1 MVQIPCEVHVT
12 LATLLPLALLQPKPE
27 EAAMAGLMAF
37 GCVFW
42 LFLIVVAM
50 AFPIFC
56 FWRIFTKA
64 GYNGAMALI
73 WLVPLVGPIVV
84 LCILAFGTWP
94 GGQRS

>member
-1 MVQIPCEVHVT
+1 MLT
-12 LATLLPLALLQPKPE
+12 ALPLLGMLQPRPDD
-27 EAAMAGLMAF
+27 AALAGRMAF

-42 LFLIVVAM
+42 IILLLAAI

-73 WLVPLVGPIVV
+73 WLIPAVGPIVV
-84 LCILAFGTWP
+84 ISILAFGTWP
-94 GGQRS
+94 AGQR

>member
-1 MVQIPCEVHVT
+1 MT
-12 LATLLPLALLQPKPE
+12 AAALMPLFAFAQSKPDQAAL
-27 EAAMAGLMAF
+27 AGLMAF
-37 GCVFW
+37 GCIFW
-42 LFLIVVAM
+42 LFLILAAM

-64 GYNGAMALI
+64 GYSGAMSLI

-94 GGQRS
+94 GGQKG

>member
-1 MVQIPCEVHVT
+1 MT
-12 LATLLPLALLQPKPE
+12 AAALMPLFAFAQSKPDQ
-27 EAAMAGLMAF
+27 AAMAGLMAF

-42 LFLIVVAM
+42 LILILAAM

-64 GYNGAMALI
+64 GYSGAMSLI

-94 GGQRS
+94 NQRG

>member
-1 MVQIPCEVHVT
+1 MLT
-12 LATLLPLALLQPKPE
+12 ALPLLGMLQSRPDDAAL
-27 EAAMAGLMAF
+27 AGLMAF

-42 LFLIVVAM
+42 LILLLAAI

-73 WLVPLVGPIVV
+73 WLIPAIGPIVV
-84 LCILAFGTWP
+84 ISILAFGTWP
-94 GGQRS
+94 SGQR

>member
-1 MVQIPCEVHVT
+1 MS
-12 LATLLPLALLQPKPE
+12 LAAFLPLAALQTKPD
-27 EAAMAGLMAF
+27 EAALAGLMAV

-42 LFLIVVAM
+42 IFLILLAV

-73 WLVPLVGPIVV
+73 WLVPVVGPVV
-84 LCILAFGTWP
+84 VMCILAFGTWP

>member
-1 MVQIPCEVHVT
+1 MLT
-12 LATLLPLALLQPKPE
+12 ALPLLGMLQSRPDDAAL
-27 EAAMAGLMAF
+27 AGLMAF

-42 LFLIVVAM
+42 LILLLAAI

-73 WLVPLVGPIVV
+73 WLIPAIGPIIVIS
-84 LCILAFGTWP
+84 ILAFGTWP
-94 GGQRS
+94 AGQR

>member
-1 MVQIPCEVHVT
+1 MS
-12 LATLLPLALLQPKPE
+12 LAAFLPLAALQTKPD
-27 EAAMAGLMAF
+27 EAALAGLRAV

-42 LFLIVVAM
+42 IFLILLAV

-73 WLVPLVGPIVV
+73 WLVPVVGPVV
-84 LCILAFGTWP
+84 VMCILAFGTWP

>member
-1 MVQIPCEVHVT
+1 MLT
-12 LATLLPLALLQPKPE
+12 ALPLLGMLQPRPDD
-27 EAAMAGLMAF
+27 AALAGLMAF

-42 LFLIVVAM
+42 IILLLAAI

-73 WLVPLVGPIVV
+73 WLIPAVGPIVV
-84 LCILAFGTWP
+84 ISILAFGTWP
-94 GGQRS
+94 AGQR

>member
-1 MVQIPCEVHVT
+1 MT
-12 LATLLPLALLQPKPE
+12 TLLPLYGILQPHPND
-27 EAAMAGLMAF
+27 AALAGLMAF

-42 LFLIVVAM
+42 LVLLLAAL

-73 WLVPLVGPIVV
+73 WLIPVVGPIVV
-84 LCILAFGTWP
+84 ISILAFGTWP
-94 GGQRS
+94 AGQR

>member
-1 MVQIPCEVHVT
+1 MLT
-12 LATLLPLALLQPKPE
+12 ALPLPGMLQPRPDD
-27 EAAMAGLMAF
+27 AALAGLMAF

-42 LFLIVVAM
+42 IILLLAAI

-73 WLVPLVGPIVV
+73 WLIPAVGPIVV
-84 LCILAFGTWP
+84 ISILAFGTWP
-94 GGQRS
+94 AGQR